1 MRDQQDQGGGGHQGR
16 GDQDRGGR
24 LLPLAAFAVILA
36 LLAGGFLL
44 FPHLQRAIGFQDC
57 VATGRTDC

>member
-1 MRDQQDQGGGGHQGR
+1 MDPEAEQG
-16 GDQDRGGR
+16 RGGR
-24 LLPLAAFAVILA
+24 LLPLAAFAIILV
-36 LLAGGFLL
+36 LIVGGFLL

>member
-1 MRDQQDQGGGGHQGR
+1 MVDPPAQQGKS
-16 GDQDRGGR
+16 GR
-24 LLPLAAFAVILA
+24 LLPLAAFAIILL

-44 FPHLQRAIGFQDC
+44 FPHLQRVIGFQDC

>member
-1 MRDQQDQGGGGHQGR
+1 MDQEAGQG
-16 GDQDRGGR
+16 RGGR
-24 LLPLAAFAVILA
+24 LLPLAAFAIILV
-36 LLAGGFLL
+36 LIVGGFLL